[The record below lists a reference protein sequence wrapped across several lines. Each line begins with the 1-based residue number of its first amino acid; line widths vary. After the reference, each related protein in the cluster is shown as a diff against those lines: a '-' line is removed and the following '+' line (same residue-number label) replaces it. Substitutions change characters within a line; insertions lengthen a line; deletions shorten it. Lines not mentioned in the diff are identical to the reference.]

1 MDYNLR
7 ENREV
12 SLYTKYGQT
21 QQDRCAPLVHTKDV
35 GNRVMTTT
43 IH

>member
-1 MDYNLR
+1 MDYNVG

-21 QQDRCAPLVHTKDV
+21 QPDRCTPLVHTKDV